1 MKPLTARVPMPVR
14 ICIPPGCILSYCMV
28 PSKRSGTLKGIN
40 LFTQLM
46 NTVKTNVSRKSG
58 PDQTG
63 GQAGGQTDGQTSSL
77 DQQLTTRD
85 DVQKRNKK
93 IRK

>member
-1 MKPLTARVPMPVR
+1 
-14 ICIPPGCILSYCMV
+14 
-28 PSKRSGTLKGIN
+28 
-40 LFTQLM
+40 M